1 MPVDHKTTDG
11 QIQAH
16 LKAKYGMDTPQPTI
30 CKARQAIVGSDAEAQ
45 VHEFQQIE
53 AWLKAVKTADPQAH
67 TAHLP
72 EEGKFARAFICP
84 GAARVA
90 WNACKPFVAVDG
102 TWTKNRHGMV
112 LLLAATMDADSNLII
127 LAWAIVRN
135 ETQVTWE
142 RFLRMLLYA
151 IPDIG
156 ESHTTIISDR
166 QKGLLAAVKE
176 VLPDTTEGYCCWHL
190 AENIKTHFGATA
202 RQIFWRLVYAETK
215 DKFNSCM
222 DEMKAH
228 KPEAA
233 QYLADTEIPHK
244 HWASYA
250 FPGRRFDHVT
260 SNLSEIANSALRLHR
275 ELPPLQLMVAI
286 YNYEMRNFFERLK
299 AATEWKQVL
308 ARHPHELFVSA
319 LKDSKR
325 MRVVAA
331 SDRAGLVTGS
341 TGNQYTVLLAEDPTK
356 THSSCT
362 CGVPNLMLLPCA
374 HLCAFAAAV
383 KKPAV
388 QYSHALW
395 RTSAWRHTY
404 SVPYVPVSSDNLAS
418 NDLSPPDYRVKK
430 GRPQKERKEAG
441 KGPSSTPHPSNT
453 QPAPSFCRKCG
464 EASHTA
470 KQCHTFHG
478 QS

>member
-142 RFLRMLLYA
+142 WFLRMLLYA

-286 YNYEMRNFFERLK
+286 YNYEMRHFFERLK
-299 AATEWKQVL
+299 AAT
-308 ARHPHELFVSA
+308 
-319 LKDSKR
+319 
-325 MRVVAA
+325 
-331 SDRAGLVTGS
+331 
-341 TGNQYTVLLAEDPTK
+341 
-356 THSSCT
+356 
-362 CGVPNLMLLPCA
+362 
-374 HLCAFAAAV
+374 
-383 KKPAV
+383 
-388 QYSHALW
+388 
-395 RTSAWRHTY
+395 
-404 SVPYVPVSSDNLAS
+404 
-418 NDLSPPDYRVKK
+418 
-430 GRPQKERKEAG
+430 
-441 KGPSSTPHPSNT
+441 
-453 QPAPSFCRKCG
+453 
-464 EASHTA
+464 
-470 KQCHTFHG
+470 
-478 QS
+478 